1 MNPLPKGNPVSDN
14 ETRRSRI
21 QEAWTAAWD
30 RGEVD
35 AFDGLLADSY
45 QRINGTGSTQGRAE
59 FKASITATRSAFPDL
74 LTVVDEVVVEG
85 DRAAIRWHS
94 TGSHEH
100 SFLGVPA
107 TKREVAVSGAT
118 FARFEDD
125 RIVEEHVT
133 WDPRALLTALG
144 IIAVGQDR

>member
-1 MNPLPKGNPVSDN
+1 MNRLQPQ
-14 ETRRSRI
+14 T
-21 QEAWTAAWD
+21 
-30 RGEVD
+30 
-35 AFDGLLADSY
+35 
-45 QRINGTGSTQGRAE
+45 GTGFSMRPG
-59 FKASITATRSAFPDL
+59 DL

-144 IIAVGQDR
+144 IIAVASSASNPSMAPPLMGMPITGSKPHTMPMLKIA

>member
-1 MNPLPKGNPVSDN
+1 MPDDKSDN
-14 ETRRSRI
+14 DIRRDRI
-21 QEAWTAAWD
+21 QAAWEAAWD
-30 RGEVD
+30 SGEVD
-35 AFDGLLADSY
+35 ALDDLLAAY
-45 QRINGTGSTQGRAE
+45 YRRISGTGTSQGRDE

-74 LTVVDEVVVEG
+74 LTVVDEIVVEG

-107 TKREVAVSGAT
+107 TKREVAVGGAT
-118 FARFEDD
+118 FARFEGDH
-125 RIVEEHVT
+125 IVEEFVT
-133 WDPRALLTALG
+133 WDPRTLLTALG